1 MFLLKPLGML
11 RTGVGT
17 SGFPSVSPKK
27 SGSLR
32 EGLHCAAVLC
42 VLCASAVE
50 QFNLTRPRNP
60 ISAPRRT
67 PPELTPDPFRRSD
80 RCRSNRVF
88 PLASIVA
95 VAATAF
101 VLRTGSAAPAPASTR
116 ATALDDPTI
125 VAIFDAA
132 NTSDIETGELGAKKG
147 STKEIR
153 DFGAMLAR
161 DHKNVRQQGRDL
173 AKKLGVTP
181 TPPKD
186 DDSMKSHAVVMK
198 RLNSLSGAEFDKAF
212 LQNEVGYHDAVI
224 GAVTKTL
231 LPAIQNAE
239 LKDLVTKVAPAF
251 VAHRDAAKNLLDKQ
265 AM

>member
-1 MFLLKPLGML
+1 MSFK
-11 RTGVGT
+11 
-17 SGFPSVSPKK
+17 
-27 SGSLR
+27 
-32 EGLHCAAVLC
+32 
-42 VLCASAVE
+42 
-50 QFNLTRPRNP
+50 
-60 ISAPRRT
+60 
-67 PPELTPDPFRRSD
+67 
-80 RCRSNRVF
+80 RVF
-88 PLASIVA
+88 PIASVLA
-95 VAATAF
+95 VASMAF

-116 ATALDDPTI
+116 TTVLDDPTI

-186 DDSMKSHAVVMK
+186 DDSMKSHAAVMK
-198 RLNSLSGAEFDKAF
+198 RLNSLSGVEFDKAF

-265 AM
+265 GM

>member
-1 MFLLKPLGML
+1 MSFKRVLPIA
-11 RTGVGT
+11 
-17 SGFPSVSPKK
+17 SV
-27 SGSLR
+27 
-32 EGLHCAAVLC
+32 
-42 VLCASAVE
+42 
-50 QFNLTRPRNP
+50 
-60 ISAPRRT
+60 
-67 PPELTPDPFRRSD
+67 
-80 RCRSNRVF
+80 
-88 PLASIVA
+88 VA
-95 VAATAF
+95 VSAMAF
-101 VLRTGSAAPAPASTR
+101 VLRTGSAAPVPSSNRTV
-116 ATALDDPTI
+116 ALDDPTI

-186 DDSMKSHAVVMK
+186 DDSMKSHAAVMK
-198 RLNSLSGAEFDKAF
+198 QLNSLSGPAFDKAF

-224 GAVTKTL
+224 AAVTKTL

-265 AM
+265 GM